1 MADGATEI
9 TALVKQVSESMS
21 EASVRSHRV
30 MCDRPEAKGGS
41 NGGPMGGELL
51 LVGLGGCFMSN
62 LLAAIASRKADI
74 TGAEVALRAKLEG
87 TPPRFTE
94 IEMEV
99 SGVYQDKGE
108 LENLVII
115 AERGCIVANTIREA
129 VVLEITGEGVSALLS
144 LCMLKRTKPP

>member
-1 MADGATEI
+1 MSIEI

-21 EASVRSHRV
+21 EASVRNHRV

-108 LENLVII
+108 LEKLVVI

-129 VVLEITGEGVSALLS
+129 VVLKITV
-144 LCMLKRTKPP
+144 K